1 MLTKKQ
7 LESVHAIRRRI
18 ERDEAELKELEED
31 SPCDVQALS
40 LSLNPSHSNFPR
52 GIDGALASY
61 IDKKNRYR
69 QRILDRRRYLIGLL
83 EEIDKFIASLED
95 PQEQEIV
102 ELRCKECLTF
112 EEIGIRTSWSP
123 TTVKRHYYQAVCKLS
138 YQNGRNGR

>member
-7 LESVHAIRRRI
+7 LESVQAIRRRI

-31 SPCDVQALS
+31 PPCDVQALS

-61 IDKKNRYR
+61 IDKKDRYR

-83 EEIDKFIASLED
+83 EEIDRFIASLED
-95 PQEQEIV
+95 PLEQEIV
-102 ELRCKECLTF
+102 ELRCKECMTF
-112 EEIGIRTSWSP
+112 EEIAIRTNWSVS
-123 TTVKRHYYQAVCKLS
+123 TTRRRYYNAISSLEK
-138 YQNGRNGR
+138 

>member
-83 EEIDKFIASLED
+83 EEIDCFIASLED
-95 PQEQEIV
+95 PHEQEIV
-102 ELRCKECLTF
+102 ELRCKECMTF
-112 EEIGIRTSWSP
+112 EEIGIKTNWSVS
-123 TTVKRHYYQAVCKLS
+123 TTRRKYYSAISSLEK
-138 YQNGRNGR
+138 

>member
-1 MLTKKQ
+1 MLTRKQ

-31 SPCDVQALS
+31 LPYDVKALS
-40 LSLNPSHSNFPR
+40 LSLNPAHSNFPR

-69 QRILDRRRYLIGLL
+69 QRILDRRRCLISLL
-83 EEIDKFIASLED
+83 EEIDRFIASLED
-95 PQEQEIV
+95 PREQEIV

-112 EEIGIRTSWSP
+112 EEIAIRTNWSVS
-123 TTVKRHYYQAVCKLS
+123 TTRRKYYSAISSLEK
-138 YQNGRNGR
+138 

>member
-7 LESVHAIRRRI
+7 LESVQAIRRRI

-31 SPCDVQALS
+31 PPCDVQALS

-69 QRILDRRRYLIGLL
+69 QRILDRRRYLISLL
-83 EEIDKFIASLED
+83 EEIDCFIASLED
-95 PQEQEIV
+95 PREQEIV

-112 EEIGIRTSWSP
+112 EEIGKQVKYSERT
-123 TTVKRHYYQAVCKLS
+123 VRRFYYGILEREKLI
-138 YQNGRNGR
+138 

>member
-7 LESVHAIRRRI
+7 LESVQAIRRRI

-31 SPCDVQALS
+31 PPCDVQALS

-61 IDKKNRYR
+61 IDKKDRYR
-69 QRILDRRRYLIGLL
+69 QRILDRRRYLISLL
-83 EEIDKFIASLED
+83 EEIDRFISSLED
-95 PQEQEIV
+95 PREQEIV

-112 EEIGIRTSWSP
+112 EEIGTRTNWSVS
-123 TTVKRHYYQAVCKLS
+123 TTRRKYYSAISSLEK
-138 YQNGRNGR
+138 

>member
-1 MLTKKQ
+1 MLTRKQ

-18 ERDEAELKELEED
+18 ARDEAELKELEED
-31 SPCDVQALS
+31 PPCDVQALS

-69 QRILDRRRYLIGLL
+69 QRLLDRRRYLIGLL
-83 EEIDKFIASLED
+83 EEIDRFIASLED
-95 PQEQEIV
+95 PREQEIV

-112 EEIGIRTSWSP
+112 EEIGVRINWSVS
-123 TTVKRHYYQAVCKLS
+123 TTRRKYYNAISSLEK
-138 YQNGRNGR
+138 

>member
-7 LESVHAIRRRI
+7 LESVQAIRRRI
-18 ERDEAELKELEED
+18 KRDEVELKELEED

-83 EEIDKFIASLED
+83 EEIDCFIASLED
-95 PQEQEIV
+95 PREQEIV

-112 EEIGIRTSWSP
+112 EEIGIKTNWSASTSWRIYL
-123 TTVKRHYYQAVCKLS
+123 KAVSRL
-138 YQNGRNGR
+138 NE

>member
-69 QRILDRRRYLIGLL
+69 QRLLDRRRYLMELL
-83 EEIDKFIASLED
+83 EEIDRFIASLED
-95 PQEQEIV
+95 PLEQEIV

-112 EEIGIRTSWSP
+112 EEIGIKTNWSASTSWRIYL
-123 TTVKRHYYQAVCKLS
+123 KAVSRL
-138 YQNGRNGR
+138 NE

>member
-1 MLTKKQ
+1 MLTRKQ

-31 SPCDVQALS
+31 PPCDVQALS

-61 IDKKNRYR
+61 IDKKDRYR

-83 EEIDKFIASLED
+83 EEIDRFIASLED
-95 PQEQEIV
+95 PLEQEIV
-102 ELRCKECLTF
+102 ELRCKECMTF
-112 EEIGIRTSWSP
+112 EEIAIRTNWSVS
-123 TTVKRHYYQAVCKLS
+123 TTRRRYYNAISSLEK
-138 YQNGRNGR
+138 

>member
-1 MLTKKQ
+1 MLTRKQ

-18 ERDEAELKELEED
+18 ERDEVELRELEED
-31 SPCDVQALS
+31 PPCDVQALS

-83 EEIDKFIASLED
+83 EEIDRFIASLED
-95 PQEQEIV
+95 PREQEIV
-102 ELRCKECLTF
+102 ELRCKECMTF
-112 EEIGIRTSWSP
+112 EEIGKQ
-123 TTVKRHYYQAVCKLS
+123 VKYSYRQVSRIYHQALMKLPKS
-138 YQNGRNGR
+138 

>member
-7 LESVHAIRRRI
+7 LESVQAIRRRI
-18 ERDEAELKELEED
+18 ERDEAELKELEAD
-31 SPCDVQALS
+31 PPCDVQALS

-69 QRILDRRRYLIGLL
+69 QRILDRRQYLIGLL
-83 EEIDKFIASLED
+83 EEIDRFIASLED
-95 PQEQEIV
+95 PREQEIV

-112 EEIGIRTSWSP
+112 EEIGKQVNYSERT
-123 TTVKRHYYQAVCKLS
+123 VRRFYYGIIEREKLL
-138 YQNGRNGR
+138 

>member
-7 LESVHAIRRRI
+7 LESVQAIRRRI
-18 ERDEAELKELEED
+18 KRDEVELKELEED
-31 SPCDVQALS
+31 PICDVQALS

-83 EEIDKFIASLED
+83 EEIDRFIASLED
-95 PQEQEIV
+95 PREQEIV

-112 EEIGIRTSWSP
+112 EEIGKHVNYSERT
-123 TTVKRHYYQAVCKLS
+123 VRRFYYGILDREKLS
-138 YQNGRNGR
+138 

>member
-69 QRILDRRRYLIGLL
+69 QRILDRRRYLISLL
-83 EEIDKFIASLED
+83 EKIDCFIASLED
-95 PQEQEIV
+95 PREQEIV

-112 EEIGIRTSWSP
+112 EEIGKQVKYSERT
-123 TTVKRHYYQAVCKLS
+123 VRRFYYGILEREKLI
-138 YQNGRNGR
+138 

>member
-7 LESVHAIRRRI
+7 LESAHAIRRRI

-61 IDKKNRYR
+61 IDKKDRYR

-83 EEIDKFIASLED
+83 EEIDCFIASLED
-95 PQEQEIV
+95 PREQEIV

-112 EEIGIRTSWSP
+112 EEIGTRTNWSVS
-123 TTVKRHYYQAVCKLS
+123 TTRRKYYSAISSLEK
-138 YQNGRNGR
+138 

>member
-18 ERDEAELKELEED
+18 ERDEAELKDLEAD
-31 SPCDVQALS
+31 PPCDVQALS

-61 IDKKNRYR
+61 IDKKDRYR
-69 QRILDRRRYLIGLL
+69 QRILDRRRYLISLL
-83 EEIDKFIASLED
+83 EEIDRFISSLED
-95 PQEQEIV
+95 PREQEIV

-112 EEIGIRTSWSP
+112 EEIGIKTNWSASTSWRIYL
-123 TTVKRHYYQAVCKLS
+123 KAVSRL
-138 YQNGRNGR
+138 NE

>member
-7 LESVHAIRRRI
+7 LESVQAIRRRI
-18 ERDEAELKELEED
+18 ERDEAELKDLEAD
-31 SPCDVQALS
+31 PPCDVQALS

-61 IDKKNRYR
+61 IDKKDRYR

-83 EEIDKFIASLED
+83 EEIDCFIASLED
-95 PQEQEIV
+95 PREQEIV

-112 EEIGIRTSWSP
+112 EEIGIKTNWSVSTSWRIYLKAAS
-123 TTVKRHYYQAVCKLS
+123 RL
-138 YQNGRNGR
+138 NE